1 MELMQNLIDDKDSQ
15 GKKEIIQAL
24 KNIRKKFTEKKEL
37 KETFSKIKGKI
48 LIEKQ
53 IIEELKRKNEENNEY
68 YKEQIKEYEEN
79 RDNKDEYLKIFEK
92 KLKEVEIYIHKNTK
106 KGNSKFEYYKN
117 FKMNDFIEQNT
128 DLICRKE
135 ELSKEIAQIK
145 ASIEDVEHE
154 NRNYRS
160 ELSFTEVPKELSKKE
175 DKTKNIYSYYKNHVK
190 IIEDRIKSLRNC
202 YNNLNGNLKNL
213 NHYNSNE
220 LIFNF

>member
-1 MELMQNLIDDKDSQ
+1 MELIQNLIDDKNSQ
-15 GKKEIIQAL
+15 VSNDIMQAL
-24 KNIRKKFTEKKEL
+24 KNIRKKFEEKREFKENV
-37 KETFSKIKGKI
+37 SKTKGKI

-53 IIEELKRKNEENNEY
+53 IIEELKRKIEENNEY

-128 DLICRKE
+128 DLICRKD
-135 ELSKEIAQIK
+135 ELAKEIAQVK
-145 ASIEDVEHE
+145 ASIERVENENNNYRNEFSFVEHPEEHPAKE
-154 NRNYRS
+154 N
-160 ELSFTEVPKELSKKE
+160 
-175 DKTKNIYSYYKNHVK
+175 KTKKIYSYYRNHVK

-202 YNNLNGNLKNL
+202 YNKLNANLKHL
-213 NHYNSNE
+213 NYYDSKK
-220 LIFNF
+220 FS